1 MSVQIGTATDV
12 GNLIDLLNAFL
23 LLGHS
28 LDPQYAGTGNG
39 LITALIGTAATVSGG
54 AATLTG
60 PAALPVGT
68 HSISAHYLGDAT
80 TLGSSSGTLNLTVTG
95 TTTVAITTSPV
106 GTPAAPAI
114 NVTIQ

>member
-1 MSVQIGTATDV
+1 VELFDGGTM
-12 GNLIDLLNAFL
+12 
-23 LLGHS
+23 
-28 LDPQYAGTGNG
+28 
-39 LITALIGTAATVSGG
+39 IGTAATVSGG

>member
-39 LITALIGTAATVSGG
+39 LITALIGTAATVNETITCTATDATHFTVVGSVSGG
-54 AATLTG
+54 
-60 PAALPVGT
+60 
-68 HSISAHYLGDAT
+68 
-80 TLGSSSGTLNLTVTG
+80 
-95 TTTVAITTSPV
+95 
-106 GTPAAPAI
+106 
-114 NVTIQ
+114 